1 MFNCE
6 KHVRFVIDIN
16 GEHRILNT
24 AGTVE
29 RLENAAGHFVALVRT
44 SNDTFKLFNVNT
56 GENLDLRFQGH
67 VRLVSRLDIICNTFD
82 YLCNIDY
89 VTSFILDL
97 FGQICLLNQVNQSD
111 SMSSLLYSLLI
122 RH

>member
-1 MFNCE
+1 MVFNCE
-6 KHVRFVIDIN
+6 KHVRFIIDIN

-24 AGTVE
+24 PGSVE

-67 VRLVSRLDIICNTFD
+67 VRLV
-82 YLCNIDY
+82 
-89 VTSFILDL
+89 
-97 FGQICLLNQVNQSD
+97 LNAQVQSTKVGCVFLMKQ
-111 SMSSLLYSLLI
+111 SNSGRRTLLYE
-122 RH
+122 RYR

>member
-1 MFNCE
+1 MFFIRFRELYHFLCIRKYILVHGETDSGNAADDLVFNCE

-24 AGTVE
+24 PGSVE

-67 VRLVSRLDIICNTFD
+67 VRSV
-82 YLCNIDY
+82 
-89 VTSFILDL
+89 
-97 FGQICLLNQVNQSD
+97 
-111 SMSSLLYSLLI
+111 
-122 RH
+122 